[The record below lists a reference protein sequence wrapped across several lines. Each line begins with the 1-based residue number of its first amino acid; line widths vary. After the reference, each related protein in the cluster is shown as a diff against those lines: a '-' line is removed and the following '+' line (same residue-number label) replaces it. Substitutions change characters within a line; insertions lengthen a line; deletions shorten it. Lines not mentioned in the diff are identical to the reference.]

1 MDKFPA
7 LVKTT
12 AFSIRKKNS
21 FLFPHS
27 HFPQHKIF
35 ASVKQSPLEARS
47 PNTFSMFAQPWIF
60 LHVFWHK
67 QEVCLT
73 PPASHL
79 PVATSVHQS
88 KIFRVLP
95 PSFLLCDE
103 LSFFQNT
110 FFSLDL
116 SPSIYEF
123 HSQTFL
129 NVPFSLVH
137 TEKFL
142 TNKRNTDKLKWACMH
157 VNKELK

>member
-1 MDKFPA
+1 MDFLARFPA
-7 LVKTT
+7 
-12 AFSIRKKNS
+12 
-21 FLFPHS
+21 
-27 HFPQHKIF
+27 Q
-35 ASVKQSPLEARS
+35 AR
-47 PNTFSMFAQPWIF
+47 
-60 LHVFWHK
+60 
-67 QEVCLT
+67 VCLT
-73 PPASHL
+73 PPVSHL
-79 PVATSVHQS
+79 PVSTSVHQS
-88 KIFRVLP
+88 KILRVLP

-123 HSQTFL
+123 HSQTFP

-142 TNKRNTDKLKWACMH
+142 MNKRNTDKLKWACMH